1 MPISYDCDIVVV
13 GAGPAGSMA
22 AKHAADGGADVIL
35 LEKKAEIG
43 APLRCAEGVSKRRL
57 LEAGI
62 DPDPRWISA
71 RISGT
76 IMRSPSGN
84 ILKVRECQE
93 GSEVGYVL
101 NRHLFDKFLA
111 ERAAASGA
119 KIMMRAGCVGVITE
133 DGKVSGVNVRHMGSE
148 KEIRARC
155 VIAADGYESQ
165 TARWAG
171 LDTDLDPSDIETCL
185 QYLMS
190 GLEIEE
196 SFCEIVLGSC
206 APGGYAWIFPK
217 GNGTANVGLGIQGSK
232 CVSEG
237 EAKVFLDNFIESDP
251 RLRKG
256 KVLAMVAGAVST
268 KPGISCSVGDG
279 IMAAGDAA
287 RVINPLTGGGIRNAL
302 RTGRMAGEVAA
313 DCIRKGDVSKDS
325 LMEYD
330 RMWRSEIEDELLR
343 SWRMKEKYV
352 DMSDDILD
360 KLILAVRDYD
370 FERLRGDELK
380 AAAKAMC
387 PELFGSK

>member
-1 MPISYDCDIVVV
+1 MGRSDTIFILPTSR
-13 GAGPAGSMA
+13 
-22 AKHAADGGADVIL
+22 HAA
-35 LEKKAEIG
+35 
-43 APLRCAEGVSKRRL
+43 
-57 LEAGI
+57 
-62 DPDPRWISA
+62 
-71 RISGT
+71 
-76 IMRSPSGN
+76 
-84 ILKVRECQE
+84 
-93 GSEVGYVL
+93 
-101 NRHLFDKFLA
+101 
-111 ERAAASGA
+111 
-119 KIMMRAGCVGVITE
+119 
-133 DGKVSGVNVRHMGSE
+133 
-148 KEIRARC
+148 
-155 VIAADGYESQ
+155 
-165 TARWAG
+165 
-171 LDTDLDPSDIETCL
+171 
-185 QYLMS
+185 YLMS

-196 SFCEIVLGSC
+196 ASARSYWAP
-206 APGGYAWIFPK
+206 APGGYADIPK

-268 KPGISCSVGDG
+268 KPGISCSVGEG